1 MGKCNGARKS
11 ALMLPFTMTSP
22 HWCHPETAGAAR
34 SDRDVCAVRAR
45 RRRTAKDLQLPRTW
59 PAPRNLRSFDVLRRH
74 IFQRDG
80 SSTDGGSGSL
90 RMTLQLQFVSE
101 CRPTIIASCRDR
113 AILPI
118 RWEAG
123 SLALRARRRTSLPFR
138 ESSGRGRTLPTAA
151 VSNDPNQ
158 RSRQL

>member
-1 MGKCNGARKS
+1 
-11 ALMLPFTMTSP
+11 MLPFTITSP
-22 HWCHPETAGAAR
+22 RWCHPETAGAAR

-59 PAPRNLRSFDVLRRH
+59 HAPRNLRSFDVLRRH

-90 RMTLQLQFVSE
+90 RMTPRMTPGMTLQLQSISE